1 MTQYA
6 AVYEQNNEK
15 LTKDKNYE
23 KKWRKKNGP
32 PFIDFTMLV
41 VFMSQ
46 PHVVNQNDDMATL
59 FDCVG
64 WLFLLL
70 TGSQFKIRT

>member
-6 AVYEQNNEK
+6 DVCEQNNEE

-46 PHVVNQNDDMATL
+46 PHVVNQNWRHGNTVWLLDD
-59 FDCVG
+59 F
-64 WLFLLL
+64 FYY
-70 TGSQFKIRT
+70 